1 MVFSIAPPI
10 SAHLRTQGCTLH
22 DIGTISVTRFGLQ
35 VVKPSH
41 LCSVPENS
49 GAQAISI
56 AAVASYVELM
66 QQLLSIEP
74 SITYDLARSDHLNGK
89 KLDFSLDSVLEID
102 RYLMFLHDRERE
114 LLHPFLLTTFW
125 TIAVY
130 VGEIIRRAALDNK
143 YRWVTIGEDAV
154 PAGHTT
160 HARAGIGAIRGLRAK
175 DGDLSMPS
183 LAVARIV
190 LRGSKVPSIGSYVRR
205 AIGLHA

>member
-1 MVFSIAPPI
+1 MPRRMVFSIAPPI

-22 DIGTISVTRFGLQ
+22 DIGTISVTRFGPQ

-41 LCSVPENS
+41 LC
-49 GAQAISI
+49 
-56 AAVASYVELM
+56 
-66 QQLLSIEP
+66 
-74 SITYDLARSDHLNGK
+74 
-89 KLDFSLDSVLEID
+89 
-102 RYLMFLHDRERE
+102 
-114 LLHPFLLTTFW
+114 TFW

-154 PAGHTT
+154 PAGH
-160 HARAGIGAIRGLRAK
+160 HPRRAGIAAIRGLRAK
-175 DGDLSMPS
+175 DRDLSMPS